1 MPLDLRPRVTAWLRS
16 LQDSITAA
24 LTAIDGGAF
33 REDGW
38 DRPGGGGGRTRILEG
53 GPVLERGGVSFSEVF
68 GAMPQELPGMPG
80 TGSAFYATGVSL
92 VLHPRNPFAPTVHAN
107 FRYLERGEAA
117 WFGGGMDLTPH
128 YLFDEDARHF
138 HATLKAACDRHDRGH
153 YPAFK
158 RECDGY
164 FLIAHR
170 GERRG
175 VGGLFFD
182 HLQGDLEGRFAFVC
196 DVGEAFLPAYLPILE
211 RRKDAPFEPRHREW
225 QLLRRGRYVEFN
237 LVYDRG
243 TVFGLRTQ
251 GRTESI
257 LMSLPPQATWAYARE
272 PAPGSEEARLL
283 EVLRRPREW
292 A

>member
-1 MPLDLRPRVTAWLRS
+1 MTDDRRTRVTSWLRS
-16 LQDSITAA
+16 LQDSITDA
-24 LTAIDGGAF
+24 LTAIDGSAF
-33 REDGW
+33 REDAW
-38 DRPGGGGGRTRILEG
+38 ERPGGGGGRTRVLEHG
-53 GPVLERGGVSFSEVF
+53 AVLERGGVNFSEVF
-68 GAMPQELPGMPG
+68 GELPGELTGMPG
-80 TGSAFYATGVSL
+80 SGRSFYATGVSL

-107 FRYLERGEAA
+107 FRYLERGETG
-117 WFGGGMDLTPH
+117 WFGGGADLTPS

-138 HATLKAACDRHDRGH
+138 HRTLEAACDRHGPELYR
-153 YPAFK
+153 AFK
-158 RECDGY
+158 RECDDY

-182 HLQGDLEGRFAFVC
+182 HLQGDLEARFAFVR
-196 DVGEAFLPAYLPILE
+196 DAGWAFLPAYLPILL
-211 RRKDAPFEPRHREW
+211 RRKDTPFAPHHRDW

-243 TVFGLRTQ
+243 TVFGLKTA

-257 LMSLPPQATWAYARE
+257 LMSLPPHATWAYAHE
-272 PAPGSEEARLL
+272 PPPGSDEARLL

-292 A
+292 T